1 MAGSKVEH
9 VVPGDVASVVELVH
23 EALDARDVRLFAAI
37 DHAAGARS
45 AGLELPDEVLLI
57 FGSPAVGTALMQVDP
72 RAGLDLPL
80 RMLVWSQDGT
90 TRIGY
95 DDPVELA
102 ARYDIEGQES
112 TLSKLHTLL
121 TNLVHTVQQHS
132 P

>member
-1 MAGSKVEH
+1 MARSKVEH
-9 VVPGDVASVVELVH
+9 VVTGDVASVVELLQ

-37 DHAAGARS
+37 DHAVGARS
-45 AGLELPDEVLLI
+45 VGLELPDEVLLI
-57 FGSPAVGTALMQVDP
+57 FGNPAVGTALMQVDP

-102 ARYDIEGQES
+102 ARYAIERQEA

-121 TNLVHTVQQHS
+121 TDLVHTVQQHS
-132 P
+132 T